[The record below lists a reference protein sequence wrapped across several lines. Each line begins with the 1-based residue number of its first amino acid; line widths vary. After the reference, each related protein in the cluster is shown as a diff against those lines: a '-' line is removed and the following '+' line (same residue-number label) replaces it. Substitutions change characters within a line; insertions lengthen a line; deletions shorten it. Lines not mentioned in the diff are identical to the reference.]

1 MSMNKDQLKFV
12 GGALVVLAAGA
23 MMFNQLFSYVAG
35 IGRMISMIIT
45 ALLIAWLITFVM
57 VRLKGKSKGPA
68 PSPQDARTQNADT
81 QDHTDAEVIKRDD
94 GDPDNV

>member
-57 VRLKGKSKGPA
+57 VRLKGKSKGPG
-68 PSPQDARTQNADT
+68 PRPQDARTQNADT
-81 QDHTDAEVIKRDD
+81 QDHTDTEVIKRDD